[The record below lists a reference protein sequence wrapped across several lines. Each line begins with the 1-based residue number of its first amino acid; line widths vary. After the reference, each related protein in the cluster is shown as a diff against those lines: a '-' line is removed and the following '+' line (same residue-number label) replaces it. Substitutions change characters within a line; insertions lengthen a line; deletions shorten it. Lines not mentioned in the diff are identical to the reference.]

1 MNGEPE
7 FWMLVI
13 TAACAVVPW
22 AFSLHAKVAVIA
34 NSVEALPQ
42 IVEEIREALQEHEE
56 RLDEH
61 AQAIETLKK
70 AASPGG

>member
-1 MNGEPE
+1 MSPDIE
-7 FWMLVI
+7 FWAIVLSAM
-13 TAACAVVPW
+13 AAVVPW

-34 NSVEALPQ
+34 NSVEALPE

-61 AQAIETLKK
+61 AQAIATLKE
-70 AASPGG
+70 AASPRG

>member
-1 MNGEPE
+1 MDNFEV
-7 FWMLVI
+7 WALILSSV
-13 TAACAVVPW
+13 AAIVPW
-22 AFSLHAKVAVIA
+22 AFSLHSKVAVIA

-61 AQAIETLKK
+61 AEAIEALKK
-70 AASPGG
+70 TSITGG

>member
-1 MNGEPE
+1 MDTFEA
-7 FWMLVI
+7 WALIISSLVAI
-13 TAACAVVPW
+13 VPW
-22 AFSLHAKVAVIA
+22 AFSLHSKVAVIA

-61 AQAIETLKK
+61 AEAIEALKK
-70 AASPGG
+70 TSITGG

>member
-1 MNGEPE
+1 MDSFEV
-7 FWMLVI
+7 WALILSSV
-13 TAACAVVPW
+13 AAIVPW
-22 AFSLHAKVAVIA
+22 AFSLHSKVAVIA

-61 AQAIETLKK
+61 AEAIEALKK
-70 AASPGG
+70 TSIPGG

>member
-1 MNGEPE
+1 MNGEAE
-7 FWMLVI
+7 FWMVVI

-56 RLDEH
+56 RLDAH
-61 AQAIETLKK
+61 AQAIETLQK
-70 AASPGG
+70 ATGPGG